1 MPDIPLRIDLPAW
14 AEDLAPAGMVLP
26 EPEARMRLAV
36 DLARANVD
44 HGGGPFGAAVVERAT
59 GRLLAAGVNRVLAT
73 NASIAHAEVMA
84 LSLAQQRLGSF
95 DLGSEPAREFEL
107 LTSAEPCVQCY
118 GALFWSGVRSLVCGA
133 RSGDAEAAGFDEGP
147 KPADWAEL
155 LAARGIAVT
164 TDVLRDEA
172 AAVIRDYAAAGG
184 AIYNPG
190 HG

>member
-14 AEDLAPAGMVLP
+14 AEALAPEGRVLP
-26 EPEARMRLAV
+26 DPEARMRLAV
-36 DLARANVD
+36 DLSRANVD

-95 DLGSEPAREFEL
+95 DLGGGVGRDFEL
-107 LTSAEPCVQCY
+107 VTSAEPCVQCY

-133 RSGDAEAAGFDEGP
+133 RSSDAEAAGFDEGP
-147 KPADWAEL
+147 KPADWADR

-164 TDVLRDEA
+164 PDVLRDEA
-172 AAVIRDYAAAGG
+172 AQVIRDYAAAGG
-184 AIYNPG
+184 PIYNPSRG
-190 HG
+190 